1 MLIHQ
6 LNQQRRLMMEQRLV
20 MMLIPMNLLKNW
32 RVMFTWEMM
41 RRNLYLRKILDLL
54 CRKFKI
60 IKGKKIGKNW

>member
-6 LNQQRRLMMEQRLV
+6 LNQQRRLMKEQKLV

-41 RRNLYLRKILDLL
+41 RRNLYLMKILDL
-54 CRKFKI
+54 
-60 IKGKKIGKNW
+60 